1 MPVPDLSNLRA
12 LIADDRAEVRTLLAA
27 KLRELGVTR
36 IQTVSTGAVGPN
48 LLGIATEDAMASAPE
63 PTSPEL
69 LAELVARFT
78 HDVSSPLTT
87 ALLSSRI
94 LAGGGSDRPA
104 EDAQQLRDCVEEI
117 AGLARSLARRV
128 AAVSPRHTRSS

>member
-12 LIADDRAEVRTLLAA
+12 LIADDRAEVRTLLSA
-27 KLRELGVTR
+27 KLQELGLTR
-36 IQTVSTGAVGPN
+36 IHTVSTAAIGPN

-63 PTSPEL
+63 PTSPDR

-94 LAGGGSDRPA
+94 LASGRSDRPE
-104 EDAQQLRDCVEEI
+104 EDAQQLRACVEEI
-117 AGLARSLARRV
+117 AGLARALAQRV

>member
-12 LIADDRAEVRTLLAA
+12 LIADDRAEVRDLLAA
-27 KLRELGVTR
+27 RLRELGVTH
-36 IQTVSTGAVGPN
+36 IQAVSTGANGPN
-48 LLGIATEDAMASAPE
+48 LLGLATEDAMGSAPE
-63 PTSPEL
+63 PTSPDR

-94 LAGGGSDRPA
+94 LASGASDQPD
-104 EDAQQLRDCVEEI
+104 EDARQLRACVEEI
-117 AGLARSLARRV
+117 AGLARA
-128 AAVSPRHTRSS
+128 